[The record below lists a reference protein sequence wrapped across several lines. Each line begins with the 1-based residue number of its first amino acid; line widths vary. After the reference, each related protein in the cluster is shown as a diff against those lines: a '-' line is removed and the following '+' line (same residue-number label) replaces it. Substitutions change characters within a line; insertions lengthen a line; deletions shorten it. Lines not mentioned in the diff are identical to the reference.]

1 MRAKQAVR
9 PAADAAQHEE
19 SEMGF
24 LSDQVDVPLVFIPR
38 ERIDARNF
46 NQHKREAWALSL
58 ESIAD
63 IGCACGALEQC
74 K

>member
-1 MRAKQAVR
+1 
-9 PAADAAQHEE
+9 
-19 SEMGF
+19 MGF